1 MDFKTHITHQ
11 LNESLAIEEL
21 SSQINRT
28 NLVSI
33 ICYFTQ
39 NYGAEKLR
47 LSFKQHFPDVSL
59 IGCSTCKG
67 LMTERGLHFGHVIG
81 LIAIYDSN
89 STAYG
94 SSVVTIN
101 NKQLTAHATQ
111 QAIEIALEKANRI
124 GEVPSFAIV
133 HSTPGIEEQLIGA
146 FDRVFKT
153 PVPLIGATAADNA
166 IKGQWSIFNEDES
179 TNSGLAVQLLFP
191 SKPLA
196 TGFSAGYSPTEYS
209 GVVTKCHD
217 REVIEIDHIPAQEKY
232 RNWILE
238 HSNINVPEWFKFQ
251 VVTQYPLGRVA
262 GELYDQPYYKLS
274 HPIQVTDNQGVLMF
288 TDIEEGERVTLMSG
302 DREQLICRPAR
313 VIQEARRSKRNANLT
328 GAICVICAGA
338 MLHLEDDMESV
349 YEKIA
354 QEMAGIP
361 FICPFTF
368 GEQGRFINGDNGHGN
383 LMISAATFYSDIK
396 AL

>member
-21 SSQINRT
+21 SGQISRT

-47 LSFKQHFPDVSL
+47 LAFKQHFANISIV
-59 IGCSTCKG
+59 GCSTCKG
-67 LMTERGLHFGHVIG
+67 LMTERGLHFGSVIG

-94 SSVVTIN
+94 SSVVAIKEN
-101 NKQLTAHATQ
+101 ILIEDATQ
-111 QAIEIALEKANRI
+111 QAIELALEKAERI
-124 GEVPSFAIV
+124 GELPSFAII
-133 HSTPGIEEQLIGA
+133 HSTPGLEEHLISS
-146 FDRVFKT
+146 FDNYFKT
-153 PVPLIGATAADNA
+153 PIPIIGATAADNT
-166 IKGQWSIFNEDES
+166 IKGQWSIFNEDDS
-179 TNSGLAVQLLFP
+179 TNNGIAIQLLFP

-209 GVVTKCHD
+209 GVVTKCCN
-217 REVIEIDHIPAQEKY
+217 REIIEIDHLPAQERY
-232 RNWILE
+232 RSWILE
-238 HSNINVPEWFKFQ
+238 HSDTDIPEWFQFQ

-262 GELYDQPYYKLS
+262 GTLYDKPYYKLS
-274 HPIQVTDNQGVLMF
+274 HPIRVTDTEGILLF
-288 TDIEEGERVTLMSG
+288 TDIHKGDSVTLMSG
-302 DREQLICRPAR
+302 DREQLISRPAR
-313 VIQEARRSKRNANLT
+313 VIKEAKRHSEHNAKLT

-338 MLHLEDDMESV
+338 MLHLEKEMEQV
-349 YEKIA
+349 YEKILN
-354 QEMAGIP
+354 EMGDLP

-368 GEQGRFINGDNGHGN
+368 GEQGRFVNGDNGHGN
-383 LMISAATFYSDIK
+383 LMISAATFYSD
-396 AL
+396 